1 MIITTFDVLR
11 NRLKI
16 RNLFDYSPAYF
27 ICEEAQT
34 APPSALANK
43 YDNAKK
49 ILDNEKIN
57 IDGMNLLKTIHF
69 LTEAELVPPTPEN
82 ITKTYLSDIQ
92 KYYEIKPE
100 IDKALNILV
109 DAKILIVA
117 NNIYKITSDLET
129 KLLDEMNEFIVEL
142 FIKKR
147 NLINHIKKSKTLK
160 NISSVSDNNM
170 QYPFNV
176 LSDLDDEIF
185 PSSNKH
191 LEIRLHSLY
200 SINEDREEFIETVKL
215 DTQYEKRKIS
225 FIPQNINF
233 KKIDS
238 LLEEIQRYTYMQEK
252 YGNDPDANVKQI
264 IREFTLI
271 KEEKEKELKGL
282 IEDAYTASTAVH
294 IFDTSILDE
303 SKFLSTVNELQKKLI
318 KNVYTKRPSKQLS
331 EKLADGVIKESTT
344 KDLYKFNSGDD
355 FKFFDKNG
363 NFIGESLQV
372 IEEVT
377 SRINSSYVEG
387 KSIEEELLKPP
398 TGYEYG
404 TVATALAVLL
414 KIRKGYH

>member
-1 MIITTFDVLR
+1 MTM
-11 NRLKI
+11 
-16 RNLFDYSPAYF
+16 
-27 ICEEAQT
+27 Q
-34 APPSALANK
+34 
-43 YDNAKK
+43 KK

-82 ITKTYLSDIQ
+82 ITKTYLSDIK

-129 KLLDEMNEFIVEL
+129 KLLDEMNEFIIEL

-170 QYPFNV
+170 QYLFNV

-185 PSSNKH
+185 PSSNKN

-215 DTQYEKRKIS
+215 DTQYEKRTIP

-264 IREFTLI
+264 IREFALI

-282 IEDAYTASTAVH
+282 IEDARRSIEWIITRLVKAGARIVYHARRLHVHVASAFPLGHHYRVVIGWQCRGSGH
-294 IFDTSILDE
+294 CKISCKDLVREVF
-303 SKFLSTVNELQKKLI
+303 SKRTKKLDSSRFWSGMMVFWAFPKQI
-318 KNVYTKRPSKQLS
+318 STLKRENLTENRQMGMRNWFLGKVPH
-331 EKLADGVIKESTT
+331 
-344 KDLYKFNSGDD
+344 NSDYCL
-355 FKFFDKNG
+355 NEVG
-363 NFIGESLQV
+363 N
-372 IEEVT
+372 
-377 SRINSSYVEG
+377 
-387 KSIEEELLKPP
+387 
-398 TGYEYG
+398 
-404 TVATALAVLL
+404 ATL
-414 KIRKGYH
+414 